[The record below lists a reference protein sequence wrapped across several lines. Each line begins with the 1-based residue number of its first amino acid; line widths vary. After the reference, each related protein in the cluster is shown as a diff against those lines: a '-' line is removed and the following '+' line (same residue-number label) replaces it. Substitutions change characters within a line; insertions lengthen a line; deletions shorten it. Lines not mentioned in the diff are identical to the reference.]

1 MSQTEHID
9 MELMRFLERWFPKE
23 TKEKQKYNEIERRK
37 ELLGDAYAESNGPCT
52 VM

>member
-1 MSQTEHID
+1 MK
-9 MELMRFLERWFPKE
+9 LVRYLEEWFPKE

-37 ELLGDAYAESNGPCT
+37 ELLGDTYVDNQQQPPCV